1 MKTLRLAGAVL
12 ATALVGALAIT
23 STGVAARPSNS
34 SSLVSV
40 SVSTAD
46 PTGTFTGTF
55 DITQFIAQNGQVLAV
70 GTLTGTV
77 TNLVTGAVTTISQAI
92 LAPLQAGA
100 GSCSILHLEIGPI
113 DLDLLGVVVHTDK
126 IVIDV
131 SAQSGP
137 GNLLGNLLCGVAH
150 VLDSNASATAIAR
163 LLNIV
168 LGLI

>member
-1 MKTLRLAGAVL
+1 MKTLRLAGAIL
-12 ATALVGALAIT
+12 ATALVAALAIT
-23 STGVAARPSNS
+23 SAGVAARPSSS

-40 SVSTAD
+40 PVSTVD

-55 DITQFIAQNGQVLAV
+55 NITQFIAQNGQLLAV

-77 TNLVTGAVTTISQAI
+77 TNLVTGAVTTISQTI
-92 LAPLQAGA
+92 LAPLQAAA

-113 DLDLLGVVVHTDK
+113 DLNLLGVVVHADK
-126 IVIDV
+126 IVVDV

-137 GNLLGNLLCGVAH
+137 GNVLGNLLCGVA
-150 VLDSNASATAIAR
+150 NALNANAAATAIAN
-163 LLNIV
+163 LLNTV